1 MMINNDYKGKMTN
14 YNEGKIYKI
23 ESHLGDMIYIGSTT
37 LKYLCDRMAGH
48 RYYYKKNLTD
58 NSVKQLTSFK
68 VFSEYGVE
76 NCKIVLIES
85 YPCKSK
91 DELIAREAF
100 YIRSM
105 DCVNKVIPDRKMDEY
120 YTTPEYKERSC
131 RNAMKYYSANKESIL
146 IKKKVNAECPC
157 GSSFRVRHRNRHNDT
172 AKHKEYE
179 SKIKLAS
186 TQIQRTMHLAV
197 PQLDNDISEDPSNTE
212 P

>member
-1 MMINNDYKGKMTN
+1 MNYNDYKVKMTN

-48 RYYYKKNLTD
+48 RYYYKKSMTD

-91 DELIAREAF
+91 DELFAREAF

-105 DCVNKVIPDRKMDEY
+105 NCANKVIPDRKIDEY

-131 RNAMKYYSANKESIL
+131 RDARKYYSVNKEVIL
-146 IKKKVNAECPC
+146 KNNKINAECPC
-157 GSSFRVRHRNRHNDT
+157 GSSFRVRHRNRHNET
-172 AKHKEYE
+172 LKHKEYE
-179 SKIKLAS
+179 KRIRPVS
-186 TQIQRTMHLAV
+186 TQTQHMTHSEA
-197 PQLDNDISEDPSNTE
+197 PQLDNDISEALNNITL
-212 P
+212 

>member
-1 MMINNDYKGKMTN
+1 MNYNDYKGKMTN

-48 RYYYKKNLTD
+48 RYYYKKSMTD

-105 DCVNKVIPDRKMDEY
+105 NCVNKVIPDRKIDEY

-131 RNAMKYYSANKESIL
+131 RDARKYYSVNKEVIL
-146 IKKKVNAECPC
+146 KNNKVNAECPC
-157 GSSFRVRHRNRHNDT
+157 GTFRVRHRNRHNET
-172 AKHKEYE
+172 LKHKEYE
-179 SKIKLAS
+179 KRIRPVS
-186 TQIQRTMHLAV
+186 TQTQHMTHSEA
-197 PQLDNDISEDPSNTE
+197 PQLDNDISEALNSIIL
-212 P
+212 